1 MDSTFTTIYI
11 SARPTRVSHHKHRNM
26 AFIWFLSLT
35 FLVFSS
41 GVSCA
46 TPKKPVNVLFDRN
59 YVPTWAF
66 DHIKYFN
73 GGSEIKLHLD
83 NYTGT
88 AAGWVVKKLVF
99 SHQTTPTTMFVSWS
113 RLTGTGFQSKGFYLF
128 GHFSM
133 HIKLV
138 PGDSA
143 GTVTAFY
150 VRFFISASYVLLLFN
165 NVHACLT
172 KHFVFDSCFSCLPK
186 TRSTTRS
193 TLSSWGTDQGS
204 LIFFRQTYSR
214 EAVETGSRGSTYG
227 SIRQKRTT
235 PTPCCGTCTRLCK

>member
-1 MDSTFTTIYI
+1 MFYS
-11 SARPTRVSHHKHRNM
+11 
-26 AFIWFLSLT
+26 
-35 FLVFSS
+35 
-41 GVSCA
+41 
-46 TPKKPVNVLFDRN
+46 
-59 YVPTWAF
+59 
-66 DHIKYFN
+66 
-73 GGSEIKLHLD
+73 
-83 NYTGT
+83 TGT
-88 AAGWVVKKLVF
+88 TSRLGLLITSSISMAVLRSSSISTIIQVQQLVGSSKNLFF